1 MKADGEKDPLP
12 PSEESIQTKVQKPT
26 SGLTEEQKKQMK
38 LKLEK
43 SIAAK
48 NTDKKAA
55 PPKKDMSQII
65 KEAILNAKKKKTES
79 KPEPAP
85 QAEKTLQ

>member
-1 MKADGEKDPLP
+1 MKADGEKDTLP

-26 SGLTEEQKKQMK
+26 TGLTEEQKKQMK

-48 NTDKKAA
+48 KAA

-65 KEAILNAKKKKTES
+65 KQAILNAKK
-79 KPEPAP
+79 
-85 QAEKTLQ
+85 